1 MSCFIVSSCFKLNE
15 TIDRSRLIAL
25 FHFAATK
32 ILKQPPKRPP
42 KSSCFIV
49 SVVSIYR
56 AIAIETSEQLLKLIG
71 RDRKIMIDGRQVYTS
86 LVSCREI
93 PDSGDWDMNYEL

>member
-1 MSCFIVSSCFKLNE
+1 MSCFIVSNCFKLNE

-32 ILKQPPKRPP
+32 ILKQPLNRPP
-42 KSSCFIV
+42 NSSCFIV

-93 PDSGDWDMNYEL
+93 PDSGDWAKEH